1 MSVHMIYYR
10 GGTKVMRPIRSREEY
25 LSLRGTTRQRAILK
39 AVRNGDKR
47 QKGHLL
53 QMNYSCLPNKDGSL
67 KGSTRMSSSVGM
79 DIDFKVPEDLTPEEQ
94 ESWLRSRWPGCARWC
109 WASGTS
115 WGC

>member
-79 DIDFKVPEDLTPEEQ
+79 GAVTRPSCPSHVSSAWSTV
-94 ESWLRSRWPGCARWC
+94 R
-109 WASGTS
+109 
-115 WGC
+115 